1 MPTAAPYVEHFSEL
15 EPTPSP
21 FTTKEW
27 MQQSPAVRRGA
38 FFSATVEDE
47 RLLGS
52 LRNFVQKGL
61 EEGWT
66 ESQFVNN
73 VSQWMRDTKDA
84 LGIPYRQD
92 KHRMTTMTDAER
104 KAYDNDV
111 RNIDSRARLRLIF
124 RTQAEL
130 ANGFRQFIQDLSP
143 ENLKAYP
150 GWRFFRQP
158 GALTKRLDHVIHDGD
173 IRLKTDVR
181 YWLARNKPSFG
192 GFDIPHAPFGF
203 NSWMRVTPVP
213 RKTCET
219 LELIK
224 PGEPVKM
231 PDEKYFTT
239 YGLPRFTEQSL
250 IQRSGK
256 SFTPDQIQT
265 IINRAKAAGIN
276 VTFNTET
283 GRFETE
289 GGAA

>member
-1 MPTAAPYVEHFSEL
+1 MPESAPYVDHFSEL

-21 FTTKEW
+21 FTTQEW

-38 FFSATVEDE
+38 FFSATIEDE
-47 RLLGS
+47 KLLQS
-52 LRNFVQKGL
+52 LRDFVQQGL

-73 VSQWMRDTKDA
+73 VSTWMSETRDA

-92 KHRMTTMTDAER
+92 KYRMTTMTDEER
-104 KAYDNDV
+104 AKYDNDV

-130 ANGFRQFIQDLSP
+130 ANGFRQFVTDLSP
-143 ENLKAYP
+143 ANLKSHP
-150 GWRFFRQP
+150 GWRFYRQP
-158 GALTKRLDHVIHDGD
+158 GALTKRLDHVRHENE
-173 IRLKTDVR
+173 IRLKTDLR

-192 GFDIPHAPFGF
+192 GFNVPHAPFGF
-203 NSWMRVTPVP
+203 NSWMRLSPVP
-213 RKTCET
+213 RKQCEA
-219 LELIK
+219 LGLLK

-231 PDEKYFTT
+231 PDEKYFSE

-256 SFTPDQIQT
+256 SFTPDQVQT
-265 IINRAKAAGIN
+265 LINRAKAAGVE
-276 VTFNTET
+276 VTFNAET
-283 GRFETE
+283 GRFETK
-289 GGAA
+289 GGLK